1 MYLIEKYLK
10 GQCSGKEYEEAI
22 SCIQDPAH
30 DLLLTG
36 ALKEAWKKT
45 PGKTTGIRPN
55 EKLLDSIH
63 HQIALKEQQRQS
75 RKIRL
80 YKQILGVAAVL
91 IMGLVI
97 HSVFIQQPPE
107 PEVATHNISVPYG
120 GKTNI
125 TLPDGSEVWINSGSQ
140 FHYPGRFDEERVVE
154 LEGEA
159 YFDVVPGEKPFI
171 VKSPYGDVKVMGTK
185 FNVKAYDEGLF
196 ATTLVSGSVIFTST
210 DGKRAM
216 LTPGTQVI
224 LEDEGYKLRQV
235 ETALLTSWKEGR
247 LIFREESLQKIVT
260 RLERWYNVDIELK
273 GERIKNLKYTGTI
286 EMETF
291 SEVLELIKV
300 TTPITYSFDKD
311 TRVLTI
317 ASP

>member
-1 MYLIEKYLK
+1 MHLIEKYIH
-10 GQCSGKEYEEAI
+10 GQCSEEEYEEAL
-22 SCIQDPAH
+22 SCIQDPAK

-36 ALKEAWKKT
+36 ALKETWHQSLKKE
-45 PGKTTGIRPN
+45 TGIRPDN
-55 EKLLDSIH
+55 QLLDSIH
-63 HQIALKEQQRQS
+63 HRIALNDQKRQS
-75 RKIRL
+75 RKVRL
-80 YKQILGVAAVL
+80 YKQLLGVAAVL
-91 IMGLVI
+91 ILGLVI
-97 HSVFIQQPPE
+97 HSLFIQAPPE
-107 PEVATHNISVPYG
+107 AEVTTHNISVPYG

-140 FHYPGRFDEERVVE
+140 FHYPGSFDEERVVE

-159 YFDVVPGEKPFI
+159 YFDVVAGETPFI
-171 VKSPYGDVKVMGTK
+171 VKSTYGKVKVMGTQ

-196 ATTLVSGSVIFTST
+196 ATTLVNGSVVFTSS
-210 DGKRAM
+210 DGKRAT

-224 LEDEGYKLRQV
+224 LEEREYKLRQV
-235 ETALLTSWKEGR
+235 ETMLFTSWKEGK
-247 LIFREESLQKIVT
+247 LIFREEPLQNIVT

-273 GERIKNLKYTGTI
+273 GERIRNLKYTGTI